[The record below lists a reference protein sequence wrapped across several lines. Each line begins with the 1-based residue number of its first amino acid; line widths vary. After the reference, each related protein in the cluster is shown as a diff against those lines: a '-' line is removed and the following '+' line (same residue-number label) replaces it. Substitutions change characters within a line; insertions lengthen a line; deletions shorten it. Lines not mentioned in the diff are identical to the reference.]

1 MIRFLFAA
9 LLALS
14 MRPTMA
20 ADLPAATLYK
30 DPQCGCCE
38 AYADHLQAEGFM
50 VAVQDTEDLSA
61 TKERHGVPAG
71 YEGCHTVL
79 IDGYV
84 VEGHVP
90 VGVIERLLAERP
102 DVRGISLPGMPLGSP
117 GMSGTKSEPF
127 TIHAFGKGEPTV
139 YAVE

>member
-9 LLALS
+9 PLALS